1 MRCYSRWFFGII
13 EMAVEAKYRNIFP
26 QLESRGTKYDPRFSQ
41 FFFTIPK
48 IFLRIETKHITEKI
62 VAPNSLAL
70 YEWIFMQPFVSF
82 SCLYFY

>member
-1 MRCYSRWFFGII
+1 MRCYSRRFFGFI
-13 EMAVEAKYRNIFP
+13 EIAAEAKYRDIFP
-26 QLESRGTKYDPRFSQ
+26 QMKSKGTKYDPSPFLSD
-41 FFFTIPK
+41 FFLL
-48 IFLRIETKHITEKI
+48 FLRIETKPITEEI